1 MKLYHQ
7 SAFLAVASLA
17 AFNGSLQAAITHVNL
32 GTAADYVILAKSA
45 ITTTAGSAIVGDLG
59 ISPAALSLMTGF
71 GETLDSSGQFATSPL
86 VTGSIFAA
94 SMGGTTAANLTTA
107 VGDMQAAYVDAA
119 GRSNPDFL
127 NLGTGV
133 LNATTQVLTPGLYK
147 WASGVSITDSV
158 TIDALGDA
166 DARWIFQIDNRLT
179 LASSA
184 QILLA
189 GGANPNNIV
198 WQTAEGV
205 TIGTNAQ
212 FQGNILTM
220 TDIAVLTDA
229 TIVGRLLAQTAVTL
243 QSNDITIV
251 PEPATYAVLL
261 GFGTLCLVII
271 RRRMK

>member
-1 MKLYHQ
+1 MKLNHQ
-7 SAFLAVASLA
+7 LAYLAVTSLA
-17 AFNGSLQAAITHVNL
+17 AFTGSLQAAITHVNL
-32 GTAADYVILAKSA
+32 GTAGDYVILAKSA
-45 ITTTAGSAIVGDLG
+45 ITTTAGSAITGDLG

-107 VGDMQAAYVDAA
+107 IGDMQAAYVDAA

-147 WASGVSITDSV
+147 WASNVSITDSV
-158 TIDALGDA
+158 TVDALGDA
-166 DARWIFQIDNRLT
+166 NAVWIFQIDNRLT

-189 GGANPNNIV
+189 GNANPNNIV

-212 FQGNILTM
+212 FQGNVLTM

-229 TIVGRLLAQTAVTL
+229 SVVGRLLAQTAVTL
-243 QSNDITIV
+243 QSNDVTIV
-251 PEPATYAVLL
+251 PEPATYAALL
-261 GFGTLCLVII
+261 GFGILCLVII